1 MINFRN
7 SLSQVPRCSHS
18 KQKNLPRGLCAPLPM
33 ANRVENAWIFFLE
46 KGETFV
52 DPEYLKATPHDVKS
66 LKGVLEL
73 FLTRLC
79 GYPNSPKKI
88 PLIPLKK
95 LVVGAIDESQQFE
108 LETDTSDITLTAV
121 VNKKDRPDA
130 FFS

>member
-1 MINFRN
+1 MF
-7 SLSQVPRCSHS
+7 
-18 KQKNLPRGLCAPLPM
+18 
-33 ANRVENAWIFFLE
+33 VE
-46 KGETFV
+46 
-52 DPEYLKATPHDVKS
+52 PEYLKATPHDVKS

-95 LVVGAIDESQQFE
+95 LVVGAIE

-121 VNKKDRPDA
+121 VNKNDRPDA

>member
-1 MINFRN
+1 MF
-7 SLSQVPRCSHS
+7 
-18 KQKNLPRGLCAPLPM
+18 
-33 ANRVENAWIFFLE
+33 VE
-46 KGETFV
+46 
-52 DPEYLKATPHDVKS
+52 PEYLKATPHDVKS

-95 LVVGAIDESQQFE
+95 LVVGVIE

-121 VNKKDRPDA
+121 VNKNDRPDA

>member
-1 MINFRN
+1 MF
-7 SLSQVPRCSHS
+7 
-18 KQKNLPRGLCAPLPM
+18 
-33 ANRVENAWIFFLE
+33 VE
-46 KGETFV
+46 
-52 DPEYLKATPHDVKS
+52 PEYLKATPHDVKS
-66 LKGVLEL
+66 LKGILEL

-121 VNKKDRPDA
+121 VNKNDRPDA